1 MSDIIGEMKCPNMEA
16 CTLFPI
22 FQNAPFLK
30 IWQINYC
37 ESDYSRCA
45 RFAGLCKGAP
55 VPTTLLPNGKHLPV
69 INNST
74 PPEDPTK

>member
-1 MSDIIGEMKCPNMEA
+1 MSMKCPNMEA
-16 CTLFPI
+16 CTLFPV
-22 FQNAPFLK
+22 FQNVPFLK

-45 RFAGLCKGAP
+45 RFSGLCKGKT

-69 INNST
+69 INNSI